1 MALIVL
7 ISEMALFRWFDSTN
21 PGEKNGLES
30 PLKTLSRTRDLP
42 DHNQVGV
49 LTSEA
54 G

>member
-30 PLKTLSRTRDLP
+30 TLKTLSRTRDLP